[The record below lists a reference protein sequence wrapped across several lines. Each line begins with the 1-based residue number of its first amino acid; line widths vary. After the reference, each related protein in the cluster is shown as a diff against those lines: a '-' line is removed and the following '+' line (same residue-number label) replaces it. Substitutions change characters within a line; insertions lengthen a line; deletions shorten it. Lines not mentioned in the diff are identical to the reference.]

1 MTVPLIFM
9 KKRRKRNGHD
19 LKMQRQTMNQ
29 MDKNG
34 TIIALLRNVMLRRG
48 RIKKRVIES
57 GKNWE

>member
-1 MTVPLIFM
+1 MTVPLISIE
-9 KKRRKRNGHD
+9 KRQIRNGRD

-34 TIIALLRNVMLRRG
+34 TIIELLRNVMLRRG